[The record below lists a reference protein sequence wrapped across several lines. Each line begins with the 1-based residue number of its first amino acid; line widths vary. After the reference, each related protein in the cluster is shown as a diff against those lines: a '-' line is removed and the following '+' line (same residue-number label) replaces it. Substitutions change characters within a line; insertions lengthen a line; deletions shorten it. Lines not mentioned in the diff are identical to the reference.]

1 MIRYCFCPPLHMEEQ
16 LIQLAHVALAA
27 VLGGIVGVER
37 ESKDKPAGFRTNMI
51 ISSACAL
58 LIILGETA
66 VINYLGNDAVANDF
80 VETDPIRV
88 IQAIVIGVGFIGAG
102 SILKSP
108 DEEKILY
115 LTTAATILLSASVGI
130 AIALRQYVL
139 GIGIV
144 LMVLIINRIL
154 NRVSRKLNDD
164 KF

>member
-1 MIRYCFCPPLHMEEQ
+1 MTEQ

-27 VLGGIVGVER
+27 VLGGVVGLER
-37 ESKDKPAGFRTNMI
+37 EAKDKPAGFRTNMI

-58 LIILGETA
+58 LIILGEIA
-66 VINYLGNDAVANDF
+66 VVNYLGHDTIPKDL
-80 VETDPIRV
+80 VETDPIRI

-108 DEEKILY
+108 EDEKIMY

-130 AIALRQYVL
+130 AIALRTYVL

-144 LMVLIINRIL
+144 ILVLIINRIL
-154 NRVSRKLNDD
+154 NRVSKKMNDD
-164 KF
+164 KD

>member
-1 MIRYCFCPPLHMEEQ
+1 MEEQ

-27 VLGGIVGVER
+27 VLGGIVGLER
-37 ESKDKPAGFRTNMI
+37 ETKDKPAGFRTNMI